1 MFAVFLFFGLIALI
15 DLPPLIRRKEWKDVA
30 AFGVVFAVTLAVSIL
45 NQLKVHIPSTI
56 LSADEWMRM
65 IGIHY

>member
-1 MFAVFLFFGLIALI
+1 MFAIFFFFGLIVLI
-15 DLPPLIRRKEWKDVA
+15 DLPPLIRRKEWKEVA
-30 AFGVVFAVTLAVSIL
+30 AFGVVFAVTLTVSIL
-45 NQLKVHIPSTI
+45 NQLKVPIPSTI